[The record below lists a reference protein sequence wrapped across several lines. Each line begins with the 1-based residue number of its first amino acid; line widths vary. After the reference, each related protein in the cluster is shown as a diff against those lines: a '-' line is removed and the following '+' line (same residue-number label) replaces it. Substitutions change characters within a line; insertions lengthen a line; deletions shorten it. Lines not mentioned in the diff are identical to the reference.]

1 MDVKPEGGKPTAED
15 LKLRLQIE
23 TALLGWVRISL
34 ALMGFGFVVARF
46 GLFLREV
53 AQVGEMR
60 VKVHPGL
67 AAVNTFAGTGLI
79 VLGVVVLVSAVAIHR
94 RLADAADRGD
104 FAMSLRWSLGVILS
118 VALAALGVAMA
129 VYLTIIEL

>member
-1 MDVKPEGGKPTAED
+1 MDEKPEGGKPTAED

-46 GLFLREV
+46 GLFLREI
-53 AQVGEMR
+53 AQVGEMK

-67 AAVNTFAGTGLI
+67 ATVNTFAGTALI
-79 VLGVVVLVSAVAIHR
+79 VLGVVVLLSAVAIHR
-94 RLADAADRGD
+94 RLAAAADQGD
-104 FAMSLRWSLGVILS
+104 FAMPLRWSLGVILS
-118 VALAALGVAMA
+118 LALAALGVAMA

>member
-1 MDVKPEGGKPTAED
+1 MDEKPDGEKPTAED

-53 AQVGEMR
+53 AQVGQMK

-67 AAVNTFAGTGLI
+67 AAVNTFAGTVLI
-79 VLGVVVLVSAVAIHR
+79 VLGVAVLLVAVAVHR
-94 RLADAADRGD
+94 RLAAAADRGD
-104 FAMSLRWSLGVILS
+104 FEMPLQWSLGVVLS
-118 VALAALGVAMA
+118 LALAALGVAMA
-129 VYLTIIEL
+129 VYLTIVEL